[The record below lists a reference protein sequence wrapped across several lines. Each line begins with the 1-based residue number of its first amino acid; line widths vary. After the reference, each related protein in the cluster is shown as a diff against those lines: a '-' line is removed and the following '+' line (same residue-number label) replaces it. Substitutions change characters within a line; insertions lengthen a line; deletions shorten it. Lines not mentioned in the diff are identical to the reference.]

1 MKGASA
7 ANTSLVGK
15 YLSKKSCR
23 QQHRVV
29 FHPYGWACHSL
40 YPSCQERFCLPSSA
54 LHCTVAESLLQSGRV
69 HANCVPL
76 KPLQGGHE
84 VLQPAFARDASR
96 RLYSYV
102 CTHPYTHCPNV
113 PGMAHRQS
121 GAGSNVKIEGHEHLV
136 TALSCLYRAG
146 HSMSNSFVGLQPDDN
161 VQCTGAYCFMG
172 TLLHILARYTRA
184 EMLQ

>member
-23 QQHRVV
+23 QQHRVLFPSLWMGV
-29 FHPYGWACHSL
+29 PQFVTFMPGTLLSSQLSITLHGCRVPSTIWPGACQL
-40 YPSCQERFCLPSSA
+40 RAPQASSRK
-54 LHCTVAESLLQSGRV
+54 LSS
-69 HANCVPL
+69 
-76 KPLQGGHE
+76 
-84 VLQPAFARDASR
+84 
-96 RLYSYV
+96 
-102 CTHPYTHCPNV
+102 THCPNV

-136 TALSCLYRAG
+136 TALSSLYRAG
-146 HSMSNSFVGLQPDDN
+146 HSMSNSFVDLQPDDD

-172 TLLHILARYTRA
+172 SYISWQDTSELRCCGDDEDCRLQTL
-184 EMLQ
+184 